1 MQARAG
7 TMEAQPGSALDS
19 SGLERAS
26 EAARADLGPE
36 EGQTQTSI
44 RSGKSVQ
51 HYCGDVGV
59 GVTAVVNG

>member
-1 MQARAG
+1 
-7 TMEAQPGSALDS
+7 MEGQPGSALDS

-26 EAARADLGPE
+26 EAARADLGPK
-36 EGQTQTSI
+36 EGQTQTSL

-59 GVTAVVNG
+59 TAIVNG